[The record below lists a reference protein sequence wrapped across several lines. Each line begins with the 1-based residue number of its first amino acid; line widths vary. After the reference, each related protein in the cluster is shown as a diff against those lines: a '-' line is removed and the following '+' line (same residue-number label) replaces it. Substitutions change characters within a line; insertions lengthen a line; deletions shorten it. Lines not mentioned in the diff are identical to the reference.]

1 MSSSLIS
8 DSQKDFITSS
18 IRNDFRIDGRSNAQ
32 PQKYQIKINNLDHL
46 LGSSLVRIQTAQN
59 EVHIYTGIKIRV
71 EKLSAVK
78 KDSNLQVKAKNIKDR
93 VEI

>member
-8 DSQKDFITSS
+8 DSQKEFIRSS
-18 IRNDFRIDGRSNAQ
+18 IRNDLRIDGRRNCQS
-32 PQKYQIKINNLDHL
+32 QKYQMKINNLDHL
-46 LGSSLVRIQTAQN
+46 LGSCLVSVQTGHN

-78 KDSNLQVKAKNIKDR
+78 KDLNLQVKSKPIKDR
-93 VEI
+93 V